1 MSDASNSLNNN
12 PNNSPNNSAYHLP
25 PLKALKAF
33 EAVGRHQSFKKATE
47 ELCVTQSA
55 VSRQISQL
63 EDYLGVKLLERNNRK
78 TQLTDI
84 GQSYL
89 LSLSTAFKGISDA
102 TQTLFPSKA
111 QKHFQRSLKIGVGPA
126 FAEYWLTGRIGLFRD
141 QYPQIKLEIHINQN
155 LRIAAPLQDV
165 DVEIYTG
172 SKIFEGYSR
181 EPLFQLVDYPVCSPR
196 LIDEPLNEVAEL
208 HQYTLLHESS
218 NHWWPRWF
226 EAVGCDEKGKGTGP
240 VIHDETLC
248 VKLAVAGEGIA
259 LGDAI
264 STAPYLSSG
273 ELMRPVAVGMVT
285 NDWVSIVKKEPVNA
299 GADAASNASPEV
311 SLFCEWLRVEM
322 QRFTLSLKT

>member
-1 MSDASNSLNNN
+1 MADENH
-12 PNNSPNNSAYHLP
+12 SAYQLP
-25 PLKALKAF
+25 PLNALKAF
-33 EAVGRHQSFKKATE
+33 EAVGRHQSFKKATV

-55 VSRQISQL
+55 VSRQISLL

-89 LSLSTAFKGISDA
+89 AALTAAFKGISDSTA
-102 TQTLFPSKA
+102 ALFPSKVH
-111 QKHFQRSLKIGVGPA
+111 KHFQRSLKIGVGPA

-141 QYPQIKLEIHINQN
+141 KYPQIKLEIHINQN
-155 LRIAAPLQDV
+155 LRVAAPLNDV

-172 SKIFEGYSR
+172 PKIFEGYSR
-181 EPLFQLVDYPVCSPR
+181 EPLFQIVDYPVCSPR

-208 HQYTLLHESS
+208 HNYTLLHESS

-226 EAVGCDEKGKGTGP
+226 EAVGCSEKGQGAGP

-264 STAPYLSSG
+264 STAPYLRSG
-273 ELMRPVAVGMVT
+273 ELIKPVAAGMVT
-285 NDWVSIVKKEPVNA
+285 NDWVSILKKEHA
-299 GADAASNASPEV
+299 HDSAEV
-311 SLFCEWLRVEM
+311 TLFCEWLRSEM
-322 QRFTLSLKT
+322 QQFIASLNI